1 MAIPGLYFFI
11 FVFSIQL
18 TINKW
23 SMQLDSNHGPLIS
36 EATALPTE
44 PQPLP
49 QNMTKVQ
56 LKLKSYFMCIWQM
69 LFSYIR
75 LNTLFSATRFPLKF
89 WVNYFY
95 DICKF
100 GKSYFTLQRIVLFL
114 HSLKYTFQCNAIFI
128 EIWGQ
133 PFCNDSC
140 RRQI

>member
-56 LKLKSYFMCIWQM
+56 LKLKSYFMRIWQM

-95 DICKF
+95 SLFIILFKE
-100 GKSYFTLQRIVLFL
+100 YFFL
-114 HSLKYTFQCNAIFI
+114 KNSFKIIFKNYYLKY
-128 EIWGQ
+128 
-133 PFCNDSC
+133 FCSKKNCTEKISKKN
-140 RRQI
+140 